1 MSVKTLAWKLA
12 SPYDAYVS
20 HVARLNDAL
29 RRVRDLSELALG
41 YEAGLHGSVRFVP
54 NGDSAKDGAERAEQ
68 LRRQLGEAAGEMDDE
83 AFEEFLLQLGGG
95 EKATVEGDRARAASR
110 LSHATRGIAD
120 YFAIAASEL
129 NVLEERG
136 YNPSRPDVARQLS
149 DNHLPKTSVA
159 EYRHFLRELGSV
171 VGQAV

>member
-54 NGDSAKDGAERAEQ
+54 DGDTTDRADRTEQ
-68 LRRQLGEAAGEMDDE
+68 LRRRLGEAAGEMDDE

-95 EKATVEGDRARAASR
+95 AKATVEGDRARAASR

-120 YFAIAASEL
+120 YFAIAASEIS
-129 NVLEERG
+129 VLEERG
-136 YNPSRPDVARQLS
+136 YNPARQDVARQLS
-149 DNHLPKTSVA
+149 DNHLPATTVA
-159 EYRHFLRELGSV
+159 EYRHMLREMGAV

>member
-29 RRVRDLSELALG
+29 KRVRELSTLALG
-41 YEAGLHGSVRFVP
+41 YEAGLHSSVRFVP
-54 NGDSAKDGAERAEQ
+54 GGEPNGRAEQ
-68 LRRQLGEAAGEMDDE
+68 LRRQLGDAAGEMDDA
-83 AFEEFLLQLGGG
+83 AFEDFLLQLGGG
-95 EKATVEGDRARAASR
+95 AKATVEGDRARAVKR

-120 YFAIAASEL
+120 YFAIAAGEL
-129 NVLEERG
+129 GILEERG
-136 YNPSRPDVARQLS
+136 YNPRRPDVARQL
-149 DNHLPKTSVA
+149 DTNHLPATTVA
-159 EYRHFLRELGSV
+159 EYRHMLRELGAV

>member
-54 NGDSAKDGAERAEQ
+54 DGDTAGGSDRAEQ

-83 AFEEFLLQLGGG
+83 AFEDFLLQLGGG
-95 EKATVEGDRARAASR
+95 AKATVEGDRARAASR
-110 LSHATRGIAD
+110 LSHATRSIAD

-129 NVLEERG
+129 SVLEERG

-149 DNHLPKTSVA
+149 DNHLPATTVA
-159 EYRHFLRELGSV
+159 EYRHRLREMGAV